1 MIAQIVLT
9 LGFAGLAA
17 CGWLRMGRVRVFAGA
32 LTLICLAGIY
42 FIWVPSNL
50 TIVANFIG
58 IGRGAD
64 LLLYIFLTFVM
75 FELLM
80 VRIRDKERDEL
91 ITRLARSIAIE
102 QAKHRAE
109 RKATEG

>member
-1 MIAQIVLT
+1 MIAQFVLT

-17 CGWLRMGRVRVFAGA
+17 CGWLRMGRVRVFAAA

-42 FIWVPSNL
+42 FIWSPSDL
-50 TIVANFIG
+50 TFVANFIG
-58 IGRGAD
+58 VGRGAD

-91 ITRLARSIAIE
+91 ITRLARRIAIE

-109 RKATEG
+109 QRASGG